1 MSLSER
7 KQICLQAMGLT
18 IWQKQDANTADPG
31 AVCKESG
38 GAGDSVE
45 PAARPRVVVSP
56 AFEQPATAA
65 SADDTATLAW
75 GELLQ
80 RIAGCTRCPLHQNRI
95 QAVPGVGDQAA
106 EWMFIGEAPGKD
118 EDEQGEPFVGR
129 AGQLLNAILHAA
141 GLSREQVYIANTIKC
156 RPPANRNPQHQE
168 SDQCYPFLQRQIA
181 LLQPKIIVLLGKVAA
196 HRMLDTDQALGKLRG
211 KIYRYQDRV
220 PMVVTYHPAYLLRSP
235 SQKAKVWE
243 DLLLAKTVLAEQS
256 ARQP

>member
-1 MSLSER
+1 M
-7 KQICLQAMGLT
+7 
-18 IWQKQDANTADPG
+18 TAD
-31 AVCKESG
+31 
-38 GAGDSVE
+38 
-45 PAARPRVVVSP
+45 
-56 AFEQPATAA
+56 

-80 RIAGCTRCPLHQNRI
+80 RISGCTRCPLHQNRI

-118 EDEQGEPFVGR
+118 EDQQGEPFVGR

-168 SDQCYPFLQRQIA
+168 SDRCYPFLQRQIA

-196 HRMLDTDQALGKLRG
+196 HRMIDTDQPLGKLRG
-211 KIYRYQDRV
+211 KIYRYQDQI

-243 DLLLAKTVLAEQS
+243 DLLLAKTVLAGQS
-256 ARQP
+256 ALQA